1 MSVVEEP
8 HRKRQPVRVAEL
20 AAGVSEC
27 LEVVADLL
35 DVRVRGRAV
44 VCLEG
49 EEVDQRHLGT
59 FDLRGKH
66 RLFADERVDEPVE

>member
-1 MSVVEEP
+1 MGFVEEP

-20 AAGVSEC
+20 ATGVGKR
-27 LEVVADLL
+27 LKVVADLL
-35 DVRVRGRAV
+35 DVCVRGRAV

-49 EEVDQRHLGT
+49 EEVDQGRLST
-59 FDLRGKH
+59 FDLRGEH